1 MKILLHIFLAFFL
14 FSCSNDASNLASSE
28 SKTAKNSTVESKEPD
43 MKFSANVEGMICKMG
58 CVASIRKELSALNG
72 VGSVKVDFIE
82 DEPIQ
87 LVEVS
92 YNKTQ
97 SNETL
102 ITKTIE
108 SINNKQFQVSA
119 VQTEKL

>member
-1 MKILLHIFLAFFL
+1 
-14 FSCSNDASNLASSE
+14 
-28 SKTAKNSTVESKEPD
+28 
-43 MKFSANVEGMICKMG
+43 MKFSANVEGMVCKMG

-72 VGSVKVDFIE
+72 VTSVKVDFIE
-82 DEPIQ
+82 DEPMQ

-92 YNKTQ
+92 YNTTEA
-97 SNETL
+97 NETL
-102 ITKTIE
+102 IANTIE

>member
-1 MKILLHIFLAFFL
+1 MRYIAIFALLI

-28 SKTAKNSTVESKEPD
+28 SMTAKNSTVESKEPD
-43 MKFSANVEGMICKMG
+43 MKFSANVEGMVCKMG

-72 VGSVKVDFIE
+72 VTSVKVDFIE
-82 DEPIQ
+82 DEPMQ

-92 YNKTQ
+92 YNKTEA
-97 SNETL
+97 NETL
-102 ITKTIE
+102 IANTIE

>member
-1 MKILLHIFLAFFL
+1 MRYIAIFALLI

-28 SKTAKNSTVESKEPD
+28 SMTAKNSTVESKEPD
-43 MKFSANVEGMICKMG
+43 MKFSANVEGMVCKMG

-72 VGSVKVDFIE
+72 VTSVKVDFIE
-82 DEPIQ
+82 DEPMQ

-92 YNKTQ
+92 YNTTEA
-97 SNETL
+97 NETL
-102 ITKTIE
+102 IANTIE

>member
-1 MKILLHIFLAFFL
+1 MRYIAIFALLI

-43 MKFSANVEGMICKMG
+43 MKFSANVEGMVCKMG

-72 VGSVKVDFIE
+72 VTSVKVDFIE
-82 DEPIQ
+82 DEPMQ

-92 YNKTQ
+92 YNKTEA
-97 SNETL
+97 NETL
-102 ITKTIE
+102 IANTIE

>member
-1 MKILLHIFLAFFL
+1 MRYIAIFAFL
-14 FSCSNDASNLASSE
+14 IFSCSNDASNLASSE

>member
-1 MKILLHIFLAFFL
+1 MRYIAIFAFL
-14 FSCSNDASNLASSE
+14 IFSCSNDASNLASSE

-97 SNETL
+97 SNATL

>member
-1 MKILLHIFLAFFL
+1 MRYIAIFALLI

-43 MKFSANVEGMICKMG
+43 MKFSANVEGMVCKMG

-72 VGSVKVDFIE
+72 VTSVKVDFIE
-82 DEPIQ
+82 DEPMQ

-92 YNKTQ
+92 YNTTEA
-97 SNETL
+97 NETL
-102 ITKTIE
+102 IANTIE

>member
-1 MKILLHIFLAFFL
+1 MRYIAIFALLI

-43 MKFSANVEGMICKMG
+43 MKFSANVEGMVCKMG

-72 VGSVKVDFIE
+72 VTSVKVDFIE
-82 DEPIQ
+82 DEPMQ

-92 YNKTQ
+92 YNKTET
-97 SNETL
+97 NETL
-102 ITKTIE
+102 IANTIE

>member
-1 MKILLHIFLAFFL
+1 MRYIAIFALLI

-28 SKTAKNSTVESKEPD
+28 SKTAKNTTVESKEPD
-43 MKFSANVEGMICKMG
+43 MKFSANVEGMVCKMG

-72 VGSVKVDFIE
+72 VTSVKVDFIE
-82 DEPIQ
+82 DEPMQ

-92 YNKTQ
+92 YNTTEA
-97 SNETL
+97 NETL
-102 ITKTIE
+102 IANTIE

>member
-1 MKILLHIFLAFFL
+1 MRYIAIFALLI

-43 MKFSANVEGMICKMG
+43 MKFSANVEGMVCKMG

-72 VGSVKVDFIE
+72 VSSVKVDFIE
-82 DEPIQ
+82 DEPMQ

-92 YNKTQ
+92 YNTTEA
-97 SNETL
+97 NETL
-102 ITKTIE
+102 IANTIE

>member
-1 MKILLHIFLAFFL
+1 MRYIAIFAFL
-14 FSCSNDASNLASSE
+14 IFSCSNDVSNLASSE

-97 SNETL
+97 SNATL

>member
-1 MKILLHIFLAFFL
+1 MRYIAIFALLI

-28 SKTAKNSTVESKEPD
+28 SKTTKNSTVESKEPD
-43 MKFSANVEGMICKMG
+43 MKFSANVEGMVCKMG

-72 VGSVKVDFIE
+72 VTSVKVDFIE
-82 DEPIQ
+82 DEPMQ

-92 YNKTQ
+92 YNKTEA
-97 SNETL
+97 NETL
-102 ITKTIE
+102 IANTIE

>member
-1 MKILLHIFLAFFL
+1 MRYIAIFTLLI

-43 MKFSANVEGMICKMG
+43 MKFSANVEGMVCKMG

-72 VGSVKVDFIE
+72 VSSVKVDFIE

-92 YNKTQ
+92 YNTTEA
-97 SNETL
+97 NETL
-102 ITKTIE
+102 IANTIE

>member
-1 MKILLHIFLAFFL
+1 MRYIAIFALLI

-43 MKFSANVEGMICKMG
+43 MKFSANVEGMVCKMG

-72 VGSVKVDFIE
+72 VSSVKVDFIE
-82 DEPIQ
+82 DEPMQ

-102 ITKTIE
+102 IANTIE

>member
-1 MKILLHIFLAFFL
+1 MRYIAIFALLI

-43 MKFSANVEGMICKMG
+43 MKFSANVEGMVCKMG

-72 VGSVKVDFIE
+72 VSSVKVDFIE
-82 DEPIQ
+82 DEPMQ

-92 YNKTQ
+92 YNKTEA
-97 SNETL
+97 NETL
-102 ITKTIE
+102 IANTIE

>member
-1 MKILLHIFLAFFL
+1 MRYIAIFAFL
-14 FSCSNDASNLASSE
+14 IFSCSNDVSNLASSE

>member
-1 MKILLHIFLAFFL
+1 MRYIAIFALLI

-28 SKTAKNSTVESKEPD
+28 SKAAKNSTVESKEPD
-43 MKFSANVEGMICKMG
+43 MKFSANVEGMVCKMG

-72 VGSVKVDFIE
+72 VSSVKVDFIE
-82 DEPIQ
+82 DEPMQ

>member
-1 MKILLHIFLAFFL
+1 MRYIAIFAFL
-14 FSCSNDASNLASSE
+14 IFSCSNDASNLASSE

-43 MKFSANVEGMICKMG
+43 MKFSANVEGMVCKMG

-72 VGSVKVDFIE
+72 VTSVKVDFIE
-82 DEPIQ
+82 DEPMQ

-92 YNKTQ
+92 YNKTEA
-97 SNETL
+97 NETL
-102 ITKTIE
+102 IANTIE

>member
-1 MKILLHIFLAFFL
+1 MRYIAIFALLI

-43 MKFSANVEGMICKMG
+43 MKFSANVEGMVCKMG

-72 VGSVKVDFIE
+72 VTSVKVDFIE
-82 DEPIQ
+82 DEPMQ

-92 YNKTQ
+92 YNKTEA
-97 SNETL
+97 NETL
-102 ITKTIE
+102 IANTIE
-108 SINNKQFQVSA
+108 SINNKQFQVSE